1 VKVVKS
7 AAIIILVLLVAAQFY
22 RPAKNFPQTP
32 MTAGMDSLYPIPPEI
47 EATFRVACY
56 DCHTD
61 STRYPWYSEI
71 QPVGWWLNNH
81 IRDGKRHLNFSE
93 FASYRLR
100 RQYGK
105 FDDIITEVSEGG
117 MPLPSYLIAHN
128 DARLTQEQRD
138 RIVAWAKA
146 MKDTMKAHYP
156 LDSLVRKNPPPSPPR

>member
-1 VKVVKS
+1 VKIVKLTG
-7 AAIIILVLLVAAQFY
+7 IIILVIFAGAQFY
-22 RPAKNFPQTP
+22 RPAKNFPQATAA
-32 MTAGMDSLYPIPPEI
+32 AGMNSVYPIPPDI

-61 STRYPWYSEI
+61 STRYPWYAEI
-71 QPVGWWLNNH
+71 QPVGRWLNNNIH
-81 IRDGKRHLNFSE
+81 DGKSHINISE

-105 FDDIITEVSEGG
+105 FDDIISEVSEGG

-146 MKDTMKAHYP
+146 MKDSMKTHYP
-156 LDSLVRKNPPPSPPR
+156 LDSLVRKNPSPGPPR